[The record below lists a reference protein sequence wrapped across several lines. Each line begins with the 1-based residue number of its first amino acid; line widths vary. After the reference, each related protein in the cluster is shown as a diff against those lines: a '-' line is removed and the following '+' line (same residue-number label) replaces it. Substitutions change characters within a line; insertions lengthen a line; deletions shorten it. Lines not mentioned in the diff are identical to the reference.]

1 MSEMFKNIINY
12 AKNYKLMF
20 TTAEFCIIIL
30 YAVSLIL
37 PLNLTRLIDRV
48 IYGEEHA
55 LLANVILTYCIL
67 FLISTATNLFYAY
80 IWQTLNN
87 RYVVKIKT
95 DMYEKLLRSKAKYLS
110 NLNTGDAV
118 ARVEWDSDQFIHVI
132 QKNVFHFINS
142 TVMCIVILVLICR
155 TSFVMGLI
163 AVISVIMPFFIT
175 KILSKKTE
183 KITVVNRNNAGIL
196 AGKVFEIF
204 SGFREIRLFNAQLW
218 AEKQVMKPLE
228 KVVDTNNKQN
238 LIALSVQKAA
248 EGVNALCSIALYCYS
263 AYMVVKGDLTIGVFL
278 AVVQYVSLL
287 NYKFDWI
294 LTIYNDWHWRK
305 VSIKRC
311 CEILDCENEENDG
324 IYIERI
330 DSIEFRNVTF
340 AYDDCPVLSDI
351 SFKIERGENIG
362 LVGVSGVGKTTLISL
377 LTKIYKP
384 QSGEILI
391 NGVNINYINTYCLRN
406 IIGVVSQDIRLFN
419 DSIKYNLTFDKNVS
433 DAVIKNALEK
443 ARIAKTVSEMPHQ
456 LETIV
461 GGNENGLSGG
471 QIQRM
476 MIARMI
482 IKKADMY
489 ICDEATSAL
498 DIGTES
504 EIADEL
510 RNIIKDK
517 IGITISHRY
526 QSLANCDR
534 IVVLK
539 DGKIDS
545 VGTDSELLTTSN
557 EYKTL
562 FGGVIHA

>member
-1 MSEMFKNIINY
+1 MLKTIMHY
-12 AKNYKLMF
+12 ANKYKLLF
-20 TTAEFCIIIL
+20 AVAEFCIIIL
-30 YAVSLIL
+30 YAVSLLL
-37 PLNLTRLIDRV
+37 PWNLTRLIDRV

-55 LLANVILTYCIL
+55 LLANVILVYCVL
-67 FLISTATNLFYAY
+67 FLISTATNLSYAY

-110 NLNTGDAV
+110 KLNTGDAV

-142 TVMCIVILVLICR
+142 AIMCIAILVLICR
-155 TSFVMGLI
+155 TSLVIGLI
-163 AVISVIMPFFIT
+163 AVISVIIPFLIT
-175 KILSKKTE
+175 KILSRKTE
-183 KITVVNRNNAGIL
+183 KITEENRNNAGIL
-196 AGKVFEIF
+196 AGKVFELF
-204 SGFREIRLFNAQLW
+204 SGFREIKLFNAQLW
-218 AEKQVMKPLE
+218 AEKEVMKPLE

-248 EGVNALCSIALYCYS
+248 EGVNVLCSIALYCCS
-263 AYMVVKGDLTIGVFL
+263 AYMVAKGDLTIGVFL
-278 AVVQYVSLL
+278 ALVQYISLL

-305 VSIKRC
+305 VSIMRC
-311 CEILDCENEENDG
+311 CEILDCESEENG
-324 IYIERI
+324 GVSIESI
-330 DSIEFRNVTF
+330 DSVEFRNVKF
-340 AYDDCPVLSDI
+340 AYNDCPVLSDI

-391 NGVNINYINTYCLRN
+391 NGFNINDINTYCLRN
-406 IIGVVSQDIRLFN
+406 IIGVVSQDVRLFN
-419 DSIKYNLTFDKNVS
+419 DSIKYNLTFNKNVS

-482 IKKADMY
+482 IKNADMY

-510 RNIIKDK
+510 RNIMRGK

-534 IVVLK
+534 IIVLK
-539 DGKIDS
+539 EGKIDS
-545 VGTDSELLTTSN
+545 IGTDSELMSRCS
-557 EYKTL
+557 EYRSL
-562 FGGVIHA
+562 FGGVVHA

>member
-1 MSEMFKNIINY
+1 MFKMIINY
-12 AKNYKLMF
+12 AKKYKLMF
-20 TTAEFCIIIL
+20 AAAELCIIIL
-30 YAVSLIL
+30 YTTSLIL
-37 PLNLTRLIDRV
+37 PWNLTRLIDKV
-48 IYGEEHA
+48 IYGEEYY
-55 LLANVILTYCIL
+55 LLANVILVYCIL
-67 FLISTATNLFYAY
+67 FLISTVTNLFYAY

-110 NLNTGDAV
+110 NLNIGDAV

-155 TSFVMGLI
+155 TSFVTGLI
-163 AVISVIMPFFIT
+163 AVISVIVPFFIT

-183 KITVVNRNNAGIL
+183 KITVENRNNAGIL

-204 SGFREIRLFNAQLW
+204 SGFREIKLFNAQLW
-218 AEKQVMKPLE
+218 AEKQIMKLLE
-228 KVVDTNNKQN
+228 KVIDTNNKQN
-238 LIALSVQKAA
+238 IIALSVQKAA
-248 EGVNALCSIALYCYS
+248 EGINSLCSIALYCYS

-294 LTIYNDWHWRK
+294 LTIYNDWYWRK

-377 LTKIYKP
+377 LTKLYEP

-391 NGVNINYINTYCLRN
+391 NGVNINDINTYRLRS
-406 IIGVVSQDIRLFN
+406 IIGIVSQDVRLFN
-419 DSIKYNLTFDKNVS
+419 DSIKYNLTFGKTVNND
-433 DAVIKNALEK
+433 VIENALEK
-443 ARIAKTVSEMPHQ
+443 SRISKAVSELPQQ

-461 GGNENGLSGG
+461 GGDENGLSGG
-471 QIQRM
+471 QMQRV

-482 IKKADMY
+482 IKNADMY

-510 RNIIKDK
+510 KEIMKNK

-534 IVVLK
+534 IIVLK
-539 DGKIDS
+539 DGKIDC
-545 VGTDSELLTTSN
+545 VGTENELMIWSS

-562 FGGVIHA
+562 FGGVVHA

>member
-1 MSEMFKNIINY
+1 MFKTIINY
-12 AKNYKLMF
+12 AKEYKFMF
-20 TTAEFCIIIL
+20 ASAEFCIIII
-30 YAVSLIL
+30 YAVSLIF
-37 PLNLTRLIDRV
+37 PWNLTRLIDKV
-48 IYGEEHA
+48 IYGEEYS
-55 LLANVILTYCIL
+55 LLANVILVYCIL

-110 NLNTGDAV
+110 ELNIGDAV

-142 TVMCIVILVLICR
+142 MIMCIAILIFICR
-155 TSFVMGLI
+155 TSLVIGLI
-163 AVISVIMPFFIT
+163 TVISVVVPFLIT
-175 KILSKKTE
+175 KVLSRKTE
-183 KITVVNRNNAGIL
+183 KITEKNRNNAGIL
-196 AGKVFEIF
+196 VGKVFELF
-204 SGFREIRLFNAQLW
+204 SGFREIKLFNAQLL
-218 AEKQVMKPLE
+218 AEKEVMKPLE

-238 LIALSVQKAA
+238 LIALSVKKSA
-248 EGVNALCSIALYCYS
+248 EGINALCSVSLYCYS

-278 AVVQYVSLL
+278 AVVQYISLL

-311 CEILDCENEENDG
+311 CEILKCNIENNDG
-324 IYIERI
+324 VSIENI

-340 AYDDCPVLSDI
+340 AYDDCPVLSNI

-377 LTKIYKP
+377 LTKLYEP
-384 QSGEILI
+384 QNGEILI
-391 NGVNINYINTYCLRN
+391 NGININDINTYSLRN
-406 IIGVVSQDIRLFN
+406 IIGVVSQDVRLFN
-419 DSIKYNLTFDKNVS
+419 DSIRYNLTFDKKVS
-433 DAVIKNALEK
+433 DADIKNALGK
-443 ARIAKTVSEMPHQ
+443 SKFSKTISELPQQ

-461 GGNENGLSGG
+461 VGNENGLSGG
-471 QIQRM
+471 QIQRI

-482 IKKADMY
+482 IKNADMY

-504 EIADEL
+504 EISDEL
-510 RNIIKDK
+510 RNIMKDK

-526 QSLANCDR
+526 RSLTNCDR
-534 IVVLK
+534 IIVLK

-557 EYKTL
+557 EYRTL
-562 FGGVIHA
+562 FGGVVHA